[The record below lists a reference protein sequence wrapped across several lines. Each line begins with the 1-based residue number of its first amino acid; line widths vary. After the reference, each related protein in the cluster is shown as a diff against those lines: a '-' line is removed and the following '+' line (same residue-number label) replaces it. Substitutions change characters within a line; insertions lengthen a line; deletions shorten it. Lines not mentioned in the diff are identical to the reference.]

1 MKKVIKKKTQE
12 EIIREQEEQTVL
24 MRDFGYRTTDS
35 KWEPFFVPLWEGGY
49 ATNSKCTMPAST
61 FYEKFRAYCSTK

>member
-1 MKKVIKKKTQE
+1 MAKVKKTQE

-35 KWEPFFVPLWEGGY
+35 WGKEPFFVPLWDGGY
-49 ATNSKCTMPAST
+49 TTNTKCQMTYAE
-61 FYEKFRAYCSTK
+61 FIEKFRAYCSKR